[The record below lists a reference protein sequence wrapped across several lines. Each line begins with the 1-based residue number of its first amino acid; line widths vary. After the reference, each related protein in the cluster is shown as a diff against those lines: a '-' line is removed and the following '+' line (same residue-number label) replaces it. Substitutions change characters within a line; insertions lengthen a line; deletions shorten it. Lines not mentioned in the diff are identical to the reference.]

1 VKKAHLCCL
10 ACPCMKDFLLMLK
23 RCTNLRRLTNCKK
36 TYFPFVLCDFILE
49 LKDLK
54 FVHITNFYISNCDYF
69 ESLVDQVKAFV
80 LLRRPNFKFYVSCCF
95 EFAESRVPSEFFYYW
110 IITMQILTKCMTW

>member
-1 VKKAHLCCL
+1 VLPSLPLCERRSPN
-10 ACPCMKDFLLMLK
+10 AQEMHKFGPI
-23 RCTNLRRLTNCKK
+23 NLSGKNS
-36 TYFPFVLCDFILE
+36 YFPFVLCDFILE

-80 LLRRPNFKFYVSCCF
+80 LPRRPNFKFYVSCCPKF
-95 EFAESRVPSEFFYYW
+95 PESRVPAEFDFKR
-110 IITMQILTKCMTW
+110 I